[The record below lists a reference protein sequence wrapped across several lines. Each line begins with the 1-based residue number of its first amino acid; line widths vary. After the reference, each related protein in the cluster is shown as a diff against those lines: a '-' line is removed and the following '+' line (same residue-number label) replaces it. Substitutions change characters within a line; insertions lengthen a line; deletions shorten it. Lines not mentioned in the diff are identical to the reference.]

1 MLDYSAGMEPSNV
14 KVTPTAVNNALGMDT
29 GGTSGA
35 IVRQLEQRFRT
46 LIESLPQHVFFK
58 NRQSEFVSVNGAFAR
73 DVGST
78 PEELVGKSD
87 FDLFPKELAE
97 KYCADDRR
105 IMDSRKSETIEEA
118 NVAGGKLRIVE
129 VMKTPVIDDDGEVV
143 GLLGIFTDIT
153 ERKVAEENLKRFAA
167 ALERS
172 NRELQDFAY
181 VASHDLQ
188 EPLRKVMVFGD
199 RLKSKF
205 GAAIGTEGLDYL
217 DRMQK
222 AAARM
227 QALINDLLTFSRV
240 TTKPQPFVPVNLTQ
254 VVNEVISDLE
264 ARIEQVKGAVKVG
277 ELPTIHAEPMQMRQL
292 FQNLIGNALKF
303 HREGVPPEVRVSATQ
318 HKETPAKGFSREY
331 VSISVADNGIGFDEK
346 YNDRI
351 FQVFQ
356 RLHGRTAY
364 EGTGMGLAITRK
376 IAEHHQGRVTAKSKP
391 GEGSTFI
398 ITLPKT
404 QDKHT

>member
-1 MLDYSAGMEPSNV
+1 MDVAAPNAAALRQME
-14 KVTPTAVNNALGMDT
+14 
-29 GGTSGA
+29 
-35 IVRQLEQRFRT
+35 RRFRT

-58 NRQSEFVSVNGAFAR
+58 NRQSQFVSVNRAFAR
-73 DVGST
+73 DLGKT
-78 PEELVGKSD
+78 PEDLVGKSD
-87 FDLFPKELAE
+87 FDLFPPELAE
-97 KYCADDRR
+97 KYTADDRR
-105 IMDSRKSETIEEA
+105 VMESRKPETIEEA
-118 NVAGGKLRIVE
+118 NVAGGHLRIVD

-199 RLKSKF
+199 RLKTKY
-205 GAAIGTEGLDYL
+205 GNAIGTEGLDYL

-240 TTKPQPFVPVNLTQ
+240 TTKPQPFAPVNLTRIA
-254 VVNEVISDLE
+254 NEVISDLE
-264 ARIEQVKGAVKVG
+264 TRIEQVKGTVVVEDLG
-277 ELPTIHAEPMQMRQL
+277 QIHAEPLQMRQL

-303 HREGVPPEVRVSATQ
+303 HKPESPPQVRVSATR
-318 HKETPAKGFSREY
+318 HRETPAAGLPREY
-331 VSISVADNGIGFDEK
+331 ISISVADNGIGFDEK

-356 RLHGRTAY
+356 RLHGRTSF

-376 IAEHHQGRVTAKSKP
+376 IAEHHQGRVTARSKP

-398 ITLPKT
+398 VTLPTT
-404 QDKHT
+404 QDKTS